1 MALSALVCPSGWAL
15 AGPRCSEPP
24 TALATDRSRSLRLHT
39 GACLAVLQGLAIR
52 KMYRILAPQVTE
64 NPVFMHLTDTTPKGV
79 RKAVDQCAE
88 VGLCAAHARL
98 PPSDPSSSRGS
109 ESVVSTTGLS
119 WLSELVV

>member
-1 MALSALVCPSGWAL
+1 MAL
-15 AGPRCSEPP
+15 AGLRCSEPP
-24 TALATDRSRSLRLHT
+24 TARNRLLSLGLRLHT
-39 GACLAVLQGLAIR
+39 GAYLAVLQGLAIR

-98 PPSDPSSSRGS
+98 PPPDPSAFT
-109 ESVVSTTGLS
+109 ELS
-119 WLSELVV
+119 LSLIHI